1 MPWIKQK
8 ILTHYT
14 KRIIHTNRVVRTNVG
29 FQRAQSVGILY
40 SADNPQKHKVISHL
54 ARELK
59 KMGKKVTALC
69 YTTMPIQE
77 VANTFSTITHHD
89 IQLWGAITHHKAQTF
104 INTSFDYLFQA
115 DMIGHAVIDYLLARS
130 KAKCRV
136 GYYDT
141 ARTSLFEI
149 MVSFDE
155 QPDNNNID
163 TLTTQMVHYTK
174 LLNV

>member
-8 ILTHYT
+8 ILARYT
-14 KRIIHTNRVVRTNVG
+14 KSITYASRVVRTNVG
-29 FQRAQSVGILY
+29 FQHAQCVGILY
-40 SADNPQKHKVISHL
+40 SADNPQKHKVVSHL
-54 ARELK
+54 ARKLK
-59 KMGKKVTALC
+59 QMGKKVTGLC
-69 YTTMPIQE
+69 YTTAPIQE
-77 VANTFSTITHHD
+77 VANTFSTITHRD

-104 INTSFDYLFQA
+104 IDTSFDYLFQV
-115 DMIGHAVIDYLLARS
+115 DMVGHAVIDYLLARS

-149 MVSFDE
+149 MVDFDE
-155 QPDNNNID
+155 QPDSNNID
-163 TLTTQMVHYTK
+163 ILTAQMVYYAQ